1 MKNHLFK
8 IALFVAG
15 FAVVMTLGAE
25 RADASLIVSTP
36 SFSAAAG
43 SSGAFDVVLVN
54 TGAGS
59 INIGGFSF
67 GISTSNGGI
76 TFTSATVSTG
86 VPYIFSGDSLFGPD
100 ITISAGTSLIA
111 SDNPFI
117 ASSFPVAS
125 GATVGLGHV
134 SYSVGNGAAA
144 GPFAIT
150 LTPAAT
156 SLADAA
162 GANVPI
168 DTLSN
173 GTLTVTS
180 STPEPVTYGL
190 VGMVLILGLA
200 RKGYRC

>member
-1 MKNHLFK
+1 
-8 IALFVAG
+8 
-15 FAVVMTLGAE
+15 MTLGAK
-25 RADASLIVSTP
+25 RANGALIVSTP
-36 SFSAAAG
+36 SFFAG
-43 SSGAFDVVLVN
+43 AGTSGTFDVVLAN
-54 TGAGS
+54 TGAGA
-59 INIGGFSF
+59 IDIAGFSF
-67 GISTSNGGI
+67 GISTTNAGI
-76 TFTSATVSTG
+76 TFTGATIFTG
-86 VPYIFSGDSLFGPD
+86 VPYIFSADSLFGPD
-100 ITISAGTSLIA
+100 ITITSGTSLRA

-134 SYSVGNGAAA
+134 SYSIFNSAAA

-168 DTLSN
+168 DSLSN
-173 GTLTVTS
+173 GTLTVNS
-180 STPEPVTYGL
+180 SVPEPVTYGL

-200 RKGYRC
+200 RKMN